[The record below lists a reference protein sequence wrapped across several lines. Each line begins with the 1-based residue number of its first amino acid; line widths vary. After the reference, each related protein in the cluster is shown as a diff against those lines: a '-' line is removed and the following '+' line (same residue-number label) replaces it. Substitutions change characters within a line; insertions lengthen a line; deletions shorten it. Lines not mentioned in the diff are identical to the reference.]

1 MNKSFFISRQLLV
14 ITLLSVVTASLTLF
28 SSASYA
34 ADKGWPEQITVG
46 YQKYGSLIILKG
58 TGELEK
64 RFKEHGVNV
73 NWAEFQFGPPLLEAV
88 NAGKVDIG
96 IVGETPPVFAQAAT
110 GSSIVYVAHEPASP
124 KGEGLLVKADSPIKS
139 LVELKGKKVAV
150 AKGSNSHY
158 FLIQA
163 LAKEGL
169 TLNDITPT
177 YLPPAEARAALEQG
191 HVDAWSVWDYFYA
204 SAEIQSGVRTLTNGE
219 GIVDNHA
226 FYISRRPFVEQ
237 YPDAV
242 KGVLDEVGKTDAWI
256 TTNPVAAAESLA
268 TQTGVDAKF
277 LERAIRRSNYGPQS
291 LKPEVI
297 AAQQKIAD
305 TIHAIGL
312 IPKPIVVKDA
322 VWQPH

>member
-1 MNKSFFISRQLLV
+1 MNIKLKSFLSM
-14 ITLLSVVTASLTLF
+14 TLLALIAIFLSTAN
-28 SSASYA
+28 A
-34 ADKGWPEQITVG
+34 ADKGWPEQITLG

-88 NAGKVDIG
+88 NAGKVDLG

-110 GSSIVYVAHEPASP
+110 GSSIVYVANEPASP
-124 KGEGLLVKADSPIKS
+124 KGEGLLVKNDSPVKS
-139 LVELKGKKVAV
+139 ILELKGKKVAV

-158 FLIQA
+158 FLIKA
-163 LAKEGL
+163 LEKQGL
-169 TLNDITPT
+169 TLNDIIPT

-204 SAEIQSGVRTLTNGE
+204 SAEIQAGVRTLTNGE

-226 FYISRRPFVEQ
+226 FYISRRPFVEL
-237 YPDAV
+237 YPEAV
-242 KGVLDEVGKTDAWI
+242 KAIVDEVAKTDAWI
-256 TTNPVAAAESLA
+256 VSNPSDAAASLA
-268 TQTGVDAKF
+268 TQTGVDAKI
-277 LERAIRRSNYGPQS
+277 LQRAIERSNYGPVA
-291 LKPEVI
+291 LTTEVI

-305 TIHAIGL
+305 TIHALGL
-312 IPKPIVVKDA
+312 IPKPIVVKEA
-322 VWQPH
+322 VWQGN

>member
-1 MNKSFFISRQLLV
+1 MNKSFFISRQLQV
-14 ITLLSVVTASLTLF
+14 ITLLSVVTASLALF

-34 ADKGWPEQITVG
+34 ADKGWPAQVTVG
-46 YQKYGSLIILKG
+46 YQKYGSLIILKA

-73 NWAEFQFGPPLLEAV
+73 TWAEFQFGPPLLEAM
-88 NAGKVDIG
+88 NAGKVDFG
-96 IVGETPPVFAQAAT
+96 NVGETPPVFGQAAA
-110 GSSIVYVAHEPASP
+110 GSSIVYVANSPASP
-124 KGEGLLVKADSPIKS
+124 KGEGLLVKADSPLKS
-139 LVELKGKKVAV
+139 VAELKGKKVAV

-169 TLNDITPT
+169 TLSDITPA
-177 YLPPAEARAALEQG
+177 YLPPAEGRAALEQG

-204 SAEIQSGVRTLTNGE
+204 SAEMQSGARPLTDGE
-219 GIVDNHA
+219 GIVDNHN
-226 FYISRRPFVEQ
+226 FYLSRRPFVEQ
-237 YPDAV
+237 YPDALKVVLEEVRKTEEWV
-242 KGVLDEVGKTDAWI
+242 K
-256 TTNPVAAAESLA
+256 TNPVAAAESLSK
-268 TQTGVDAKF
+268 QTGVDAKI
-277 LERAIRRSNYGPQS
+277 LERAIRRSNYGPEY

-312 IPKPIVVKDA
+312 IPKAIVVKDA
-322 VWQPH
+322 VWQPQ

>member
-1 MNKSFFISRQLLV
+1 MNKILKPLFFMLLG
-14 ITLLSVVTASLTLF
+14 VVAIF
-28 SSASYA
+28 SSTAYA
-34 ADKGWPEQITVG
+34 LDKGWPEQITVG

-64 RFKEHGVNV
+64 NFKAHGVNV
-73 NWAEFQFGPPLLEAV
+73 VWAEFQFGPPLLEAV

-124 KGEGLLVKADSPIKS
+124 KGEGLVVKADSPVKS
-139 LVELKGKKVAV
+139 VSELKGKKVAV

-177 YLPPAEARAALEQG
+177 YLPPAEARVALEQG
-191 HVDAWSVWDYFYA
+191 HVDAWSIWDYFYA

-242 KGVLDEVGKTDAWI
+242 KGVLDEVTKTDAWI
-256 TTNPVAAAESLA
+256 TANPVAAAASLA
-268 TQTGVDAKF
+268 TQTGVDAKI
-277 LERAIRRSNYGPQS
+277 LERAISRSNYGPQA

-297 AAQQKIAD
+297 EAQQKIAD
-305 TIHAIGL
+305 TIHNLGL
-312 IPKPIVVKDA
+312 IPKPIVVKEA
-322 VWQPH
+322 VWQSK

>member
-1 MNKSFFISRQLLV
+1 MNIKLKSFLSM
-14 ITLLSVVTASLTLF
+14 TLLALIAIFLSTAN
-28 SSASYA
+28 A
-34 ADKGWPEQITVG
+34 ADKGWPEQITLG

-88 NAGKVDIG
+88 NAGKVDLG

-110 GSSIVYVAHEPASP
+110 GSSIVYVANEPASP
-124 KGEGLLVKADSPIKS
+124 KGEGLLVKNDSPVKS
-139 LVELKGKKVAV
+139 ITDLKGKKVAV

-169 TLNDITPT
+169 TLNDIIPT

-191 HVDAWSVWDYFYA
+191 HVDAWSIWDYFYA
-204 SAEIQSGVRTLTNGE
+204 SAEIQADVRTLTTGVDT
-219 GIVDNHA
+219 VDNHA
-226 FYISRRPFVEQ
+226 FYISRRPFAEQ
-237 YPDAV
+237 YPEAV
-242 KGVLDEVGKTDAWI
+242 KAVIDEVGKTDAWI
-256 TTNPVAAAESLA
+256 TANAPAAAASLA
-268 TQTGVDAKF
+268 IQTGVDAKI
-277 LERAIRRSNYGPQS
+277 LQLAIERSNYGPQALTS
-291 LKPEVI
+291 RVI

-305 TIHAIGL
+305 TIHGLGL
-312 IPKPIVVKDA
+312 IPKAIVVKDA
-322 VWQPH
+322 VWQSK

>member
-1 MNKSFFISRQLLV
+1 MNKSEFISKPLFFIA
-14 ITLLSVVTASLTLF
+14 LLSIITGSLAIS

-34 ADKGWPEQITVG
+34 ADKGWPEQVTVG
-46 YQKYGSLIILKG
+46 YQKYGSLIILKA

-64 RFKEHGVNV
+64 RFKQHGVNV
-73 NWAEFQFGPPLLEAV
+73 NWAEFQFGPPMLEAV
-88 NAGKVDIG
+88 NAGKVDFG
-96 IVGETPPVFAQAAT
+96 NVGETPPVFAQAAA
-110 GSSIVYVAHEPASP
+110 GSSIVYVANSPASP
-124 KGEGLLVKADSPIKS
+124 KGEGLLVKADSPLKS
-139 LVELKGKKVAV
+139 VAELKGKKVAV

-169 TLNDITPT
+169 TLGDITPA
-177 YLPPAEARAALEQG
+177 YLPPADARAALEQG

-204 SAEIQSGVRTLTNGE
+204 SAEIQSGTRPLTDGE
-219 GIVDNHA
+219 GTVDNHN

-237 YPDAV
+237 YPDALKVVLEEVRKTEEWV
-242 KGVLDEVGKTDAWI
+242 K
-256 TTNPVAAAESLA
+256 TNPVAAAESLA
-268 TQTGVDAKF
+268 KQTGVDAKI
-277 LERAIRRSNYGPQS
+277 LERAIKRSNYGPEH

-322 VWQPH
+322 VWHPQ

>member
-1 MNKSFFISRQLLV
+1 MNKILKSLFF
-14 ITLLSVVTASLTLF
+14 TLLGLVTAL
-28 SSASYA
+28 SSVAYA

-64 RFKEHGVNV
+64 TFKAHGVNV
-73 NWAEFQFGPPLLEAV
+73 VWAEFQFGPPLLEAV

-124 KGEGLLVKADSPIKS
+124 KGEGLLVKADSPVKS
-139 LVELKGKKVAV
+139 VYELKGKKVAV

-177 YLPPAEARAALEQG
+177 YLPPAEARTALEQG

-204 SAEIQSGVRTLTNGE
+204 SAEIQSGVRTLTNGV

-237 YPDAV
+237 YSDAV
-242 KGVLDEVGKTDAWI
+242 KVVLDEVTKTDAWI
-256 TTNPVAAAESLA
+256 TANPVAAADSLA
-268 TQTGVDAKF
+268 AQTGVDAKI
-277 LERAIRRSNYGPQS
+277 LEHAIRRSNYGPQPLTS
-291 LKPEVI
+291 DVI

-305 TIHAIGL
+305 TIHSLGL
-312 IPKPIVVKDA
+312 IPRPIVVKEA
-322 VWQPH
+322 VWQSK